1 MAYRSNQDGSEM
13 PELIAPAVSPQLRL
27 PTNKNKVERIADHS
41 KGLVDDVK
49 AWVELRL
56 KLTQLEVET
65 KVQEQINK
73 FMMRMAPLV
82 VLALGGLFLL
92 VTIALGL
99 GWWLGQP
106 FWGFLIVT
114 VVLLAGG
121 MYMQYQSPQDLANQD
136 PRQIV
141 QVSKESLSENAS

>member
-1 MAYRSNQDGSEM
+1 MAYRPDSTNDTPRG
-13 PELIAPAVSPQLRL
+13 IAPEVSPQLRL
-27 PTNKNKVERIADHS
+27 PSGKNKIERITDHS

-65 KVQEQINK
+65 KIQAKINQ
-73 FMMRMAPLV
+73 FAMRMAPLI
-82 VLALGGLFLL
+82 VLALGGLFAL
-92 VTIALGL
+92 VTLALGL

-114 VVLLAGG
+114 VLLVAAGMIKQG
-121 MYMQYQSPQDLANQD
+121 LHPVDLSEQD
-136 PRQIV
+136 PRQNV
-141 QVSKESLSENAS
+141 EVSEDSLSENAS